1 MKIPWCVVGSSRNK
15 EVRMMYT
22 KIICAIASVFII
34 VPAALS
40 WEYVATFDTNENWKY
55 FDNDTGA
62 GTAAPQG
69 TGILSVPY
77 SNYGAP
83 SWSWRYIF
91 VDQDAANFSPNMN
104 LTNGFVRATLSYS
117 GSVAPTFA
125 YFFLAGGGNTGDD
138 TIYVGGGQGGSQ
150 TFWGAYNK
158 PLSIS
163 QSPNWTTAAIDFN
176 TTNFGVFD
184 VGPAHDARRGT
195 PDSWDT
201 TITTVDAVGVVL
213 GYYGT
218 PPGDAKL
225 NIDTFTVTP
234 EPSML
239 LLSGPLAGFL
249 GWKIRRRGRRPTSK
263 V

>member
-1 MKIPWCVVGSSRNK
+1 
-15 EVRMMYT
+15 MYT
-22 KIICAIASVFII
+22 KIISAVVLVFIC

-77 SNYGAP
+77 ANYGAP

-91 VDQDAANFSPNMN
+91 VDQDAANFSPNTN
-104 LTNGFVRATLSYS
+104 LTNGSVQATLSYS

-125 YFFLAGGGNTGDD
+125 YFFLAGGGNAGDD
-138 TIYVGGGQGGSQ
+138 SIYINGSQGGSQ
-150 TFWGAYNK
+150 TFWGAYNN
-158 PLSIS
+158 PLSIA
-163 QSPNWTTAAIDFN
+163 QSPNWTTTVAIDFN

-184 VGPAHDARRGT
+184 VGPVHNARRGT
-195 PDSWDT
+195 PDSWDS
-201 TITTVDAVGVVL
+201 TIVDVDGVGIVL

-225 NIDTFTVTP
+225 NIDTFSFTP
-234 EPSML
+234 EPGML

-249 GWKIRRRGRRPTSK
+249 GWKIRRRQRRAPAK